1 MQDRYA
7 GDIGDFGKFALLRA
21 LAPERRLGV
30 CWCQTDG
37 AGETNNDG
45 RHLAYL
51 RRPDRFRQLD
61 SEVFEALASFVADVE
76 ANRCRRAVKSL
87 EALALL
93 PADTLF
99 HGDLCPK
106 PSTERQHWAAGMVES
121 MAGADLVFLDPDN
134 GLEGAKPSRK
144 STTVGELVA
153 LRRPARALLLY
164 HHQTRR
170 AGGAVAEVAHVAQ
183 RLAAADFATV
193 DAVRLRPYSSRFYFL
208 LDADLALRGRLQ
220 DFAFRWGREAELHPS
235 QGGSSSLGRLPR
247 RGKSGSST
255 TTGAEG

>member
-21 LAPERRLGV
+21 LAPERRLGD
-30 CWCQTDG
+30 CWCRTDG
-37 AGETNNDG
+37 AGETYNDG

-134 GLEGAKPSRK
+134 GLEEPSPVGRARQ
-144 STTVGELVA
+144 SASWSPSDGELGIASVPPPDA
-153 LRRPARALLLY
+153 ARRWCGRRGSARRPTARRCGLCDGGRRSPATLQLALLLPPRCGPG
-164 HHQTRR
+164 TPRPTPGLR
-170 AGGAVAEVAHVAQ
+170 FPMGKGG
-183 RLAAADFATV
+183 
-193 DAVRLRPYSSRFYFL
+193 
-208 LDADLALRGRLQ
+208 
-220 DFAFRWGREAELHPS
+220 
-235 QGGSSSLGRLPR
+235 
-247 RGKSGSST
+247 
-255 TTGAEG
+255 